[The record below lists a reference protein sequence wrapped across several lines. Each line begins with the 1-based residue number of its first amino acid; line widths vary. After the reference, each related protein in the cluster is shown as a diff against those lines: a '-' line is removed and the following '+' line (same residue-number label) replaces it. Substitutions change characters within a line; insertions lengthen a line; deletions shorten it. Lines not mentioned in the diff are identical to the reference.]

1 LSTDASSPRHLAREE
16 KKDESDEQW
25 MDKLLGSQGR
35 LASQQQEH
43 RQQEQQK
50 EHRQQQQE
58 HRKQQQQLQHWQ
70 QQQQQT
76 GGLDVQGGPEYD
88 YSHFDYVNQMMNE
101 SSTSHDYSEE
111 VIS

>member
-1 LSTDASSPRHLAREE
+1 
-16 KKDESDEQW
+16 

-43 RQQEQQK
+43 RQQPQQQ
-50 EHRQQQQE
+50 EHRQQQQQKE
-58 HRKQQQQLQHWQ
+58 HQQQQQ
-70 QQQQQT
+70 QQQEHRQQQHQQT

-88 YSHFDYVNQMMNE
+88 YSHFDYGNQMMNE

-111 VIS
+111 VIYHNRS